1 MGRPRRRIGNLPAES
16 TTFVGRR
23 DELAELKKTL
33 ATARLTSLVGPGGVG
48 KTRLAI
54 RLAAEVGRGFRDGVW
69 LVELAELR
77 EAELIPK
84 AVMSALDVQDQ
95 ATSDSSH
102 LLLSYLREKELLL
115 VIDNCE
121 HLIRPCAS
129 LVTGVLAAAPRV
141 KVLTTSREPLS
152 AAGEYVHP
160 VPPLEIPEADPATLN
175 RVLHNEAVQ
184 LFVERA
190 TAASGTFEVTEANKT
205 PVAELCRRLD
215 GLPLALELAAVR
227 TRALSVDQILDHLG
241 DRFRLLTG
249 GSPAALPRH
258 QTLRAAIDWSYEL
271 LSSGE
276 QAVMRRLSVFAGGFT
291 LEAAQSICAP
301 RGMAAPDL
309 LDVLTSLINKSLVI
323 KEQGDRLARYR
334 LHETIRE
341 YAGLKLREAG
351 EDALVL
357 DEHAKYYTSRCRQ
370 SIEEA
375 WYNPLDWLEWMDA
388 EIDNIRT
395 LLKRHIDASRYKAG
409 VEILA
414 ALVWFWL
421 TRATN
426 EGVIWLD
433 AFLRHNEG
441 ETRDLAWA
449 HAVRGIIAAQL
460 VEPLKALDELGKA
473 QRLAREAGDIPALVL
488 ALTGAATAAN
498 LAGDHARAAELLN
511 EAQTSV
517 DGGNEVE
524 ARAALAQGLG
534 IHAAFEGDV
543 AGAIEHFV
551 EAVDLFRSRGH
562 LFGLTHTLGNLGS
575 ALLAAGDLI
584 SARRRLEEALE
595 LALSIDERTTQHSAL
610 DFFACQAAMSGD
622 ARLAA
627 RLFGAAQAIR
637 SQMGANALV
646 YPTPIVD
653 EAKDRARSTLGAAD
667 FEAELLV
674 GTGLTRHEAAALA
687 LGRTVDTQPYGE
699 AGGPTATLPRR
710 EGEVAELVAQGLSNK
725 EIGARLFISDR
736 TVESHVRSLMNK
748 LGFSS
753 RAQIAG
759 WIASTP
765 TARISGKPVNKVQ

>member
-16 TTFVGRR
+16 TTFVGRNV
-23 DELAELKKTL
+23 ELAELKRTL
-33 ATARLTSLVGPGGVG
+33 ATARLASLVGPGGVG

-54 RLAAEVGRGFRDGVW
+54 RLAAQVGRGFRDGVW

-77 EAELIPK
+77 EAELVPK
-84 AVMSALDVQDQ
+84 AVMSALDVRDQ
-95 ATSDSSH
+95 ATGDPSQ
-102 LLLSYLREKELLL
+102 LLFTYLHEKELML

-129 LVTGVLAAAPRV
+129 LVTGILAAAPRV

-160 VPPLEIPEADPATLN
+160 VPPLELPEVDAAATVS
-175 RVLHNEAVQ
+175 RVLHNDAVQ

-190 TAASGTFEVTEANKT
+190 TAASGTFEVTEANKM

-215 GLPLALELAAVR
+215 GLPLAIELAAVR
-227 TRALSVDQILDHLG
+227 TRALSAEQILDHLG

-258 QTLRAAIDWSYEL
+258 QTLRAAIDWSYDL
-271 LSSGE
+271 LTPGE

-301 RGMAAPDL
+301 RGMAASDL

-323 KEQGDRLARYR
+323 KEQGERLARYR

-341 YAGLKLREAG
+341 YAGLKLREAS
-351 EDALVL
+351 EDALIL
-357 DEHAKYYTSRCRQ
+357 ERHARYYTSQCQQ
-370 SIEEA
+370 SMEEA
-375 WYNPLDWLEWMDA
+375 WYRPLYWLEWMDA
-388 EIDNIRT
+388 EIDNIRA
-395 LLKRHIDASRYKAG
+395 LLKRYLDTSRYKAG

-414 ALVWFWL
+414 ALMWFWL

-433 AFLRHNEG
+433 VFLRHDDG
-441 ETRDLAWA
+441 ETRDLARA

-460 VEPLKALDELGKA
+460 AELAKALDEFGKA
-473 QRLAREAGDIPALVL
+473 QSLAREAGDIPTLVL
-488 ALTGAATAAN
+488 ALQGAATVAN
-498 LAGDHARAAELLN
+498 FAGDHAKAADLLN
-511 EAQTSV
+511 EARTSV
-517 DGGNEVE
+517 VGCEVVE
-524 ARAALAQGLG
+524 ARAVLAQGLG
-534 IHAAFEGDV
+534 IHAVFEGDL
-543 AGAIEHFV
+543 AGATERFV
-551 EAVDLFRSRGH
+551 EAVDLFRSLGH
-562 LFGLTHTLGNLGS
+562 LFGLAMTLENLGS
-575 ALLAAGDLI
+575 ALLANGDLV
-584 SARRRLEEALE
+584 SARRYLEEALQ
-595 LALSIDERTTQHSAL
+595 LALSIDERTTQLYAL
-610 DFFACQAAMSGD
+610 DFFACQAEMSGD

-627 RLFGAAQAIR
+627 RLFGAARAIQ
-637 SQMGANALV
+637 SQMGPNALV
-646 YPTPIVD
+646 YPSPLVD
-653 EAKDRARSTLGAAD
+653 EAKERAKASLGAVD
-667 FEAELLV
+667 FEAELLA
-674 GTGLTRHEAAALA
+674 GTRLTRQEAAALA
-687 LGRTVDTQPYGE
+687 LGRTVEKQSKVQPNR
-699 AGGPTATLPRR
+699 PTATLPGR
-710 EGEVAELVAQGLSNK
+710 EAQVAELVAQGLSNK

-759 WIASTP
+759 WIASAP
-765 TARISGKPVNKVQ
+765 TASRTFP

>member
-33 ATARLTSLVGPGGVG
+33 ATARLASLVGPGGVG

-54 RLAAEVGRGFRDGVW
+54 RLAAEVGRGFGDGVW

-77 EAELIPK
+77 EAELVPK
-84 AVMSALDVQDQ
+84 AVMSALDVHDQ
-95 ATSDSSH
+95 ASDPAE
-102 LLLSYLREKELLL
+102 LVLSYLREKELLL

-121 HLIRPCAS
+121 HLLRPCAS
-129 LVTGVLAAAPRV
+129 LVTGILAAAPRV

-152 AAGEYVHP
+152 VAGEYVQP
-160 VPPLEIPEADPATLN
+160 VPPLELPEANAGATLS
-175 RVLHNEAVQ
+175 RVQHNEAVQ

-190 TAASGTFEVTEANKT
+190 TAASGAFEVTEGNKM

-215 GLPLALELAAVR
+215 GLPLAIELAAVR
-227 TRALSVDQILDHLG
+227 TRALSVEQILDHLG

-258 QTLRAAIDWSYEL
+258 QTLRAAIDWSYDL
-271 LSSGE
+271 LTSSE

-291 LEAAQSICAP
+291 LEAAQSICASS
-301 RGMAAPDL
+301 GMAASDL

-323 KEQGDRLARYR
+323 NEQGARLARYR

-341 YAGLKLREAG
+341 YTALKLRDAREEAQ
-351 EDALVL
+351 VL
-357 DEHAKYYTSRCRQ
+357 DRHARYYTSRCQQ
-370 SIEEA
+370 SKEEA
-375 WYNPLDWLEWMDA
+375 WYSPLDWLEWMDA
-388 EIDNIRT
+388 EIDNIRA
-395 LLKRHIDASRYKAG
+395 LLKRYLDSSRYKAG

-421 TRATN
+421 TRASN

-433 AFLRHNEG
+433 AFLRHDEG

-460 VEPLKALDELGKA
+460 VEPAKALDELGKA

-517 DGGNEVE
+517 VGCDVVE

-534 IHAAFEGDV
+534 IHASFEGDL
-543 AGAIEHFV
+543 ASARERFV

-562 LFGLTHTLGNLGS
+562 LFGLAHTLGNLGS
-575 ALLAAGDLI
+575 TFLATGDPDSAGRYLD
-584 SARRRLEEALE
+584 EALRV
-595 LALSIDERTTQHSAL
+595 ALSIDERTTQFLAL
-610 DFFACQAAMSGD
+610 DFFASRAAMSGD

-637 SQMGANALV
+637 SQMGANVLV
-646 YPTPIVD
+646 YPSPIVD
-653 EAKDRARSTLGAAD
+653 EAKASAKASLGAVD
-667 FEAELLV
+667 FEAELV
-674 GTGLTRHEAAALA
+674 AGARLTRQAAAALA
-687 LGRTVDTQPYGE
+687 LGRTVERQLKVEPS
-699 AGGPTATLPRR
+699 APTVTLARR
-710 EGEVAELVAQGLSNK
+710 ESQVAELVAQGLTNK

-748 LGFSS
+748 LGFMS

-759 WIASTP
+759 WIASAPTP
-765 TARISGKPVNKVQ
+765 SRTFR